1 MDDWQLLRKE
11 KDEVTEWKLFKV
23 TNESYEVTIQKEGR
37 TDVTEKR
44 RWKEKNE
51 VTELNCDDSK
61 WRNDGRDDSKWRNE
75 NVWFESDGTEVI
87 EKRRKEKD
95 EMT

>member
-23 TNESYEVTIQKEGR
+23 TNESYEVTM
-37 TDVTEKR
+37 
-44 RWKEKNE
+44 
-51 VTELNCDDSK
+51 

>member
-61 WRNDGRDDSKWRNE
+61 RMKW
-75 NVWFESDGTEVI
+75 
-87 EKRRKEKD
+87 
-95 EMT
+95 